1 MKGEVHNF
9 KQNILLIL
17 CYVNLLL
24 GQYSKTIFHAK

>member
-1 MKGEVHNF
+1 MKGEVQNF

-24 GQYSKTIFHAK
+24 LQFNKAIFYAK